1 MELDCPIRCGRFN
14 FLDALCA
21 VGTVVAL
28 RLTYLTL
35 PRYLRCVPDLGQMT
49 FNCSEDWFFLWGW
62 LVPCLFL
69 AIYEFASG
77 VK

>member
-1 MELDCPIRCGRFN
+1 MELDCPIGCGRFN

-21 VGTVVAL
+21 VGEVVAL
-28 RLTYLTL
+28 RLTYMYLTL
-35 PRYLRCVPDLGQMT
+35 PTLGQMT
-49 FNCSEDWFFLWGW
+49 FSCSEDWFFLWGW

-77 VK
+77 VR